1 MQEYIDTLRRLNYE
15 LVKELGL
22 FERRAGLTFSQRHTL
37 YHIESNGRLSIQEL
51 ADLLHV
57 EHSTMSRNVKKL
69 VGEGLLTIFQ
79 DETDKRRKVIALSE
93 QGEIQLREATNS
105 INQTLSK
112 VLDVLHRKD
121 IEAVINGVRKYCKAL
136 KGKNQ
141 I

>member
-93 QGEIQLREATNS
+93 QGEMQLREATNS

-112 VLDVLHRKD
+112 VLDVLYRKD
-121 IEAVINGVRKYCKAL
+121 IEAVINGVRKYCTAL

>member
-93 QGEIQLREATNS
+93 QGEMQLRKATNS

-121 IEAVINGVRKYCKAL
+121 IEAVINGVHKYCTAL

>member
-93 QGEIQLREATNS
+93 QGEMHLREATNS

-121 IEAVINGVRKYCKAL
+121 IEAVINGVRKYCTAL